1 MVCNQTGCDFKR
13 AESRTAALEWAAMER
28 AAIERIERAAIE
40 RAAIE
45 RAAIERSAIDRAA
58 IEWAAFFF
66 FSAGAAPCAFL
77 NAPVAPW
84 PCSLFPCSCVEGRG
98 ETLAKFRAP
107 GWRMLTSLSTCPNH
121 YMRFPRYVPDSP

>member
-98 ETLAKFRAP
+98 ELLRNLESAHEKTL
-107 GWRMLTSLSTCPNH
+107 LSH
-121 YMRFPRYVPDSP
+121 V